1 MTLPATLA
9 GAISA
14 IVIMALIT
22 YLTRAGG
29 VFVMSRV
36 PIGPRVERFI
46 NAMAG
51 SVLVA
56 VITPMAVYGDWA
68 PEWHWSPPSLS
79 CWPCRSPCR
88 RSPPGSLPPPC
99 GGCCSALG
107 GRARESKCP

>member
-1 MTLPATLA
+1 MMLDATRGGVML
-9 GAISA
+9 A
-14 IVIMALIT
+14 IVIMALAT

-56 VITPMAVYGDWA
+56 VITPMAVNGDWGA
-68 PEWHWSPPSLS
+68 RMALIATLLVMLALRKP
-79 CWPCRSPCR
+79 
-88 RSPPGSLPPPC
+88 LPAITA
-99 GGCCSALG
+99 GILTAALW
-107 GRARESKCP
+107 RLF

>member
-56 VITPMAVYGDWA
+56 VITPMAVYGDWGA
-68 PEWHWSPPSLS
+68 RMALVATLLVMLALQKP
-79 CWPCRSPCR
+79 
-88 RSPPGSLPPPC
+88 LPAITA
-99 GGCCSALG
+99 GIVTAALW
-107 GRARESKCP
+107 RML

>member
-1 MTLPATLA
+1 MTLSAANGGVLLA
-9 GAISA
+9 IL
-14 IVIMALIT
+14 IMALVT

-56 VITPMAVYGDWA
+56 VITPMAVHGDWGA
-68 PEWHWSPPSLS
+68 RMALIATAGVMLALRKP
-79 CWPCRSPCR
+79 
-88 RSPPGSLPPPC
+88 LPAITA
-99 GGCCSALG
+99 GILTAALW
-107 GRARESKCP
+107 RLL

>member
-1 MTLPATLA
+1 MSLPATAA
-9 GAISA
+9 GAIAA
-14 IVIMALIT
+14 ILIMALLT

-56 VITPMAVYGDWA
+56 VITPMAVQGDWGA
-68 PEWHWSPPSLS
+68 RMAL
-79 CWPCRSPCR
+79 
-88 RSPPGSLPPPC
+88 LATLVVMLTTQKTLAAI
-99 GGCCSALG
+99 SAGILTAALW
-107 GRARESKCP
+107 RLAI

>member
-9 GAISA
+9 GAIAA
-14 IVIMALIT
+14 IVIMALVT

-29 VFVMSRV
+29 VFIMSRV

-56 VITPMAVYGDWA
+56 VITPMAVYGDWGA
-68 PEWHWSPPSLS
+68 RMALVATLLVMLALQKP
-79 CWPCRSPCR
+79 
-88 RSPPGSLPPPC
+88 LPAITA
-99 GGCCSALG
+99 GIVTAALW
-107 GRARESKCP
+107 RML

>member
-1 MTLPATLA
+1 MSLPSTAMGALA
-9 GAISA
+9 A
-14 IVIMALIT
+14 IVIMALVT

-56 VITPMAVYGDWA
+56 VITPMAIQGDWGA
-68 PEWHWSPPSLS
+68 RLALLATLGTMLVLRKP
-79 CWPCRSPCR
+79 
-88 RSPPGSLPPPC
+88 LPAIAA
-99 GGCCSALG
+99 GILTAALW
-107 GRARESKCP
+107 RL